1 MFLSIVHV
9 HTVTHVHKY
18 NRKYTIKKDKTEHRT
33 TVHKLILN
41 VFLSSV
47 QFGFVYIFN
56 LIIGVGALSL
66 PKAFS
71 QAGIILGTLL
81 LFMLAFMSYMTAT
94 FMIEAMAIANALF
107 KFRQRSGQST
117 SSSKLSSISHTSP
130 DIQKVDEV
138 SAPKSQL
145 IKVMLSFVYWTWWE
159 ISFNYLQWTHTWPLY
174 INTTYPPP
182 PRHTHTVWRGVW

>member
-1 MFLSIVHV
+1 M
-9 HTVTHVHKY
+9 
-18 NRKYTIKKDKTEHRT
+18 
-33 TVHKLILN
+33 
-41 VFLSSV
+41 
-47 QFGFVYIFN
+47 YIFN

-145 IKVMLSFVYWTWWE
+145 IKVNDYES
-159 ISFNYLQWTHTWPLY
+159 YLLCFRLCIERGGKLVSTTCSEHTHDTCTSIQRIL
-174 INTTYPPP
+174 PPP
-182 PRHTHTVWRGVW
+182 HTHTHTHSLVWCLVAMVPWIPVPPTTHLSTRVRRLLLYPPS

>member
-1 MFLSIVHV
+1 MFFSPH
-9 HTVTHVHKY
+9 
-18 NRKYTIKKDKTEHRT
+18 
-33 TVHKLILN
+33 
-41 VFLSSV
+41 V

-71 QAGIILGTLL
+71 QAGVILGTLL

-107 KFRQRSGQST
+107 KFRERSGQSKR
-117 SSSKLSSISHTSP
+117 SSKLSSISHKSP

-138 SAPKSQL
+138 SAPRKSEL
-145 IKVMLSFVYWTWWE
+145 VLRFAFVCVE
-159 ISFNYLQWTHTWPLY
+159 IEHGGSSFNYPQLTHTHEYRTSVQLTPSPHTHSLARWLVAMVPWLPVPP
-174 INTTYPPP
+174 TPRLRPRARVRRLLLYPP
-182 PRHTHTVWRGVW
+182 